1 MALMNRLTIK
11 ARLMVLVSFAA
22 TLMLLI
28 SALGLHAMDRAE
40 ASLKTVYEDR
50 LIPTGQISR
59 IIELMR
65 ENRTQLLFSLQHD
78 PESKTVNMHQHS
90 TSLHLDRVS
99 DNIEVITQIW
109 KEYMETYLT
118 PDEKKLAEEFSEKR
132 AIYVNEGLKPVMS
145 YIGEGDYLNAA
156 LHLAKKTNPTFN
168 SAYEVAEDL
177 WQLQLDVAKAAY
189 HDSME
194 RNSFVSMVAT
204 GLMLAGIGFLILISV
219 FTIRGITT
227 IVDNL
232 NSAASSMADGDLTV
246 QCELKSQD
254 ELGQIIKAFN
264 QMGLKFRNVITEL
277 KESTI
282 QLASAAEETSVIT
295 GETSERIQQQ
305 QLETEQVVTAMNEM
319 TMTVQDVAQNAGVA
333 DAAAQDAD
341 EKANEGINVA
351 ATALLATK
359 DLADEV
365 QQAADVI
372 QKLETESE
380 NIGTVLD
387 VIRGI
392 AEQTNLLALNAAIE
406 AARAGEQGRGFA
418 VVADEVRTL
427 AGRTQQSTQ
436 EIQGMIERL
445 QQGAKEAASAM
456 NQGQD
461 KAKHSLTQVKSA
473 DSALNQINQAVVRI
487 KEMNAQIAT
496 AAEEQGTVAE
506 EINRNIVAIN
516 NLSTESAQG
525 AEETAHAST
534 EQAQLAVRLDKLA
547 SKFKV

>member
-1 MALMNRLTIK
+1 MGLMNKLTIK
-11 ARLMVLVSFAA
+11 TRLIVLVGFAT

-28 SALGLHAMDRAE
+28 SVLGLHAMNRAE

-78 PESKTVNMHQHS
+78 PESKTVDMHQHS
-90 TSLHLDRVS
+90 VSLHLNSVS
-99 DNIEVITQIW
+99 ANIETITQVW

-118 PDEKKLAEEFSEKR
+118 PDELKLAEEFAKKR
-132 AIYVNEGLKPVMS
+132 AIYVNEGLRPVMS
-145 YIGEGDYLNAA
+145 YITDKNYLEAA
-156 LHLAKKTNPTFN
+156 IHLAEKTNPAFK

-177 WQLQLDVAKAAY
+177 WRLQLDVAKAAY
-189 HDSME
+189 DESTE
-194 RNSFVSMVAT
+194 RNQLVSMIAT

-219 FTIRGITT
+219 VTIRGITD
-227 IVDNL
+227 VVGKL
-232 NSAASSMADGDLTV
+232 SLSASRMADGDLTV
-246 QCELKSQD
+246 QCELTSQD

-264 QMGLKFRNVITEL
+264 QLGIKFRNVITEL
-277 KESTI
+277 KESTV

-295 GETSERIQQQ
+295 GETSDRIQQQ
-305 QLETEQVVTAMNEM
+305 QSETEQVVTAMNEM
-319 TMTVQDVAQNAGVA
+319 TMTVQDVAKNAGVA
-333 DAAAQDAD
+333 DEAAQDAD
-341 EKANEGINVA
+341 EKSNEGITVA
-351 ATALLATK
+351 ATALAATK

-372 QKLETESE
+372 QKLETESD

-456 NQGQD
+456 DQGQD
-461 KAKHSLTQVKSA
+461 KASHSLAQVESA
-473 DSALNQINQAVVRI
+473 DSALNQINQAVARI
-487 KEMNAQIAT
+487 KDMNAQIAT

-506 EINRNIVAIN
+506 EINRNIVSIS
-516 NLSTESAQG
+516 NLSSESAQG
-525 AEETAHAST
+525 AEETAHASS